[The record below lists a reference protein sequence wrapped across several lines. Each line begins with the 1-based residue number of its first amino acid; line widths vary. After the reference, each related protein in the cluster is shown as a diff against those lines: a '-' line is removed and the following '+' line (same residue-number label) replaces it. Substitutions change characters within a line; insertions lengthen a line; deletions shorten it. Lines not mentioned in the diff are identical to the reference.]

1 MYQHSKICISIDLLM
16 EKLFVQHL
24 WILCMVYK
32 NCFLI

>member
-1 MYQHSKICISIDLLM
+1 M